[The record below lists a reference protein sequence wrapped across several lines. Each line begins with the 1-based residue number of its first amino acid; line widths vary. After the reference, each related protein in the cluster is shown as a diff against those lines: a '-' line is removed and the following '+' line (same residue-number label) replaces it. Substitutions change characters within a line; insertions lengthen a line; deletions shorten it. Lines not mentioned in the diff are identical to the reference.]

1 MQNLTILTEK
11 IGLCFKA
18 FKQERNKLVKVD
30 LDNPLWFDHKA
41 VEIDSLLT
49 LSKQLKQ
56 LESRKDCLVIR
67 GQLIAGRPSQSIRRT
82 LKASADEEP
91 NFEHCSQ
98 QWCLFDIDKPPLPEH
113 LSDYQNNKTEIVDFA
128 VSHLPEQFR
137 NVQCWYQFSSN
148 MGIKQGKVRLHL
160 WYWLSRP
167 CSDAEMKGWLQESPV
182 DLALFNPV
190 QMHYTANPVFLDGA
204 LDPFPDRSGMYEPS
218 GIMEVAVP
226 ELIPS
231 VVVKKVTSKTN
242 KFGQLDGQEILRDED
257 TGLII
262 DGRER
267 FLLTCSNQ
275 AMRQLVKGS
284 RVKKLVVNLDELA
297 DLTWEYFTDD
307 ADVADGKYSRDSA
320 VFEAKR
326 RMQEL
331 EDGVFDFSGKS
342 SNVILQAV
350 PEPYFKLIPVSADE
364 GIKQLNDELDDF
376 FENLQEGPKKV
387 LRITMGSGKTFQ
399 AIAKLKE
406 FLEKRS
412 LQNIEIYVPR
422 HDLAQEYVDLLTGV
436 NAQVVHVRPRT
447 GGADGKLPVL
457 CQRVDYVKSLE
468 QQGVGV
474 FRNAC
479 RSAEGDRC
487 EFYES
492 CDYIA
497 QFIDPDFESDRSNVV
512 RIFVHN
518 YLALR
523 RNPLQDNPSLVI
535 IDESFFSAMVEVHD
549 LSSKEV
555 REQLRSD
562 RHPELGD
569 KFVKSL
575 VSGEP
580 LLETLRGLNV
590 RLGHLDEIDLN
601 VAGTGFDGVRSTA
614 LTGRSRGNTQ
624 GISALIR
631 QLKSELRQR
640 EVTHPQSIF
649 LHADRDGNDVVRV
662 CSRSDLQ
669 FDTATPV
676 LMLDATADAKLID
689 CFFDQDIDLK
699 RIDIKQNAIIT
710 QVYDRTGSNTFWQEA
725 SAPIEQLITVL
736 NTWAEFGEKP
746 LCIGNKSLIERLQD
760 HPNISPHVV
769 LMNFVGLRGS
779 NAAEECSVVFITGRN
794 EPPPIEVDH
803 KSRALFWDDDIP
815 LQHDE
820 FGNNQNLPLELRG
833 FLTSERFEGGTQG
846 VETRA
851 FSDSR
856 IEAVHQQMREAESIQ
871 AIARL
876 RLVHNKQRK
885 RVFILSNV
893 PLEVPIDQLV
903 KFDDLMPDRLE
914 YEFLKAG
921 NIPLTP
927 LGLIKLRPDLAK
939 NDNQAKM
946 LLRNSIIRNASRLK
960 GIHSLQRKGLIIV
973 EFKAENNGR
982 TRTHQHLFMMD
993 EEAKTVLEGDNSLK
1007 MAVSKVPMDDW
1018 TALLENGWGAIE
1030 GTHFFYA

>member
-1 MQNLTILTEK
+1 M
-11 IGLCFKA
+11 
-18 FKQERNKLVKVD
+18 
-30 LDNPLWFDHKA
+30 
-41 VEIDSLLT
+41 
-49 LSKQLKQ
+49 
-56 LESRKDCLVIR
+56 KD
-67 GQLIAGRPSQSIRRT
+67 
-82 LKASADEEP
+82 
-91 NFEHCSQ
+91 
-98 QWCLFDIDKPPLPEH
+98 
-113 LSDYQNNKTEIVDFA
+113 
-128 VSHLPEQFR
+128 
-137 NVQCWYQFSSN
+137 
-148 MGIKQGKVRLHL
+148 
-160 WYWLSRP
+160 
-167 CSDAEMKGWLQESPV
+167 WLQDSPA
-182 DLALFNPV
+182 DLKLFNPV

-204 LDPFPDRSGMYEPS
+204 TDPFPDRSGMYEPS
-218 GIMEVAVP
+218 GIVEVAVP

-284 RVKKLVVNLDELA
+284 DPKKLVVNLDELTV
-297 DLTWEYFTDD
+297 LTWEYFTAETDL
-307 ADVADGKYSRDSA
+307 ADGKYSRDSA
-320 VFEAKR
+320 AFEAKR
-326 RMQEL
+326 RIQEL
-331 EDGVFDFSGKS
+331 EDGVFDFSGTS

-447 GGADGKLPVL
+447 GGADGKLPIL

-468 QQGVGV
+468 QQGVGI

-487 EFYES
+487 EFYDS

-518 YLALR
+518 YLAFS
-523 RNPLQDNPSLVI
+523 RNPLQDNPSLVV
-535 IDESFFSAMVEVHD
+535 IDESFYSAMVKDHD
-549 LSSKEV
+549 LSFKDV

-562 RHPELGD
+562 RHPELGNE
-569 KFVKSL
+569 VIKSL
-575 VSGEP
+575 VSAEP

-590 RLGHLDEIDLN
+590 RLGHLDEINLIP
-601 VAGTGFDGVRSTA
+601 AGTAFDGVRSTA
-614 LTGRSRGNTQ
+614 LSGRSGGSTQ
-624 GISALIR
+624 GVSALVR

-640 EVTHPQSIF
+640 EVSHPQSIF
-649 LHADRDGNDVVRV
+649 LHADKDGNDVVRV
-662 CSRSDLQ
+662 CSRSELQ
-669 FDTATPV
+669 FETSTPV

-689 CFFDQDIDLK
+689 GFFDQDIDLK

-710 QVYDRTGSNTFWQEA
+710 QVYDRTGSKKFWEGE
-725 SAPIEQLITVL
+725 SAPIEELITVL
-736 NTWAEFGEKP
+736 NTWADFGEKP
-746 LCIGNKSLIERLQD
+746 LCIGNKSLNERLQA
-760 HPNISPHVV
+760 HPNISPKVV
-769 LMNFVGLRGS
+769 FMNFVGLRGS

-803 KSRALFWDDDIP
+803 KARALFWDRDIP

-903 KFDDLMPDRLE
+903 KFKDLMPDRLE

-921 NIPLTP
+921 NVPLTP
-927 LGLIKLRPDLAK
+927 LGVLKIRPDLAVTE
-939 NDNQAKM
+939 DAARMM
-946 LLRNSIIRNASRLK
+946 LKRSAISQLERLK
-960 GIHSLQRKGLIIV
+960 VLPSLQRKGLIIV
-973 EFKAENNGR
+973 EFKAGNKGR
-982 TRTHQHLFMMD
+982 TRTHKHLFMMD
-993 EEAKTVLEGDNSLK
+993 EEAKSITEGDNSLK
-1007 MAVSKVPMDDW
+1007 MAVSKVPIDDW
-1018 TALLENGWGAIE
+1018 TALLEKGWGGHRRNPFLLRLTEQEAIY
-1030 GTHFFYA
+1030 TL

>member
-1 MQNLTILTEK
+1 MV
-11 IGLCFKA
+11 KA
-18 FKQERNKLVKVD
+18 YQR
-30 LDNPLWFDHKA
+30 PAYRFDHKA
-41 VEIDSLLT
+41 VEVDSLLT
-49 LSKQLKQ
+49 LSNQLKQ

-67 GQLIAGRPSQSIRRT
+67 GQLIAGRASQSIRRT
-82 LKASADEEP
+82 LKASAGEEP

-98 QWCLFDIDKPPLPEH
+98 QWCLMDIDDLPLPEH
-113 LSDYQNNKTEIVDFA
+113 LSDYQNNKAEIVDFA

-182 DLALFNPV
+182 DLVLFNPV

-242 KFGQLDGQEILRDED
+242 KFGQLDGQEVLRDED

-284 RVKKLVVNLDELA
+284 DPKKLVVNLDELT

-307 ADVADGKYSRDSA
+307 ADLADGKYSRDSA
-320 VFEAKR
+320 AFEAKR
-326 RMQEL
+326 RIQEL
-331 EDGVFDFSGKS
+331 EDGIFDFSGKS
-342 SNVILQAV
+342 SNIILQAV

-364 GIKQLNDELDDF
+364 GIKQLNNELDDF

-412 LQNIEIYVPR
+412 LQNVEIYVPR
-422 HDLAQEYVDLLTGV
+422 HDLAQEYVDLLNGV

-487 EFYES
+487 EFYDS
-492 CDYIA
+492 CDYID

-518 YLALR
+518 YLTLR

-535 IDESFFSAMVEVHD
+535 IDESFFNAMVEVHD
-549 LSSKEV
+549 LTSKDV

-562 RHPELGD
+562 RHPELGNE
-569 KFVKSL
+569 VIKSL
-575 VSGEP
+575 VSAEP

-590 RLGHLDEIDLN
+590 RLGHLDEINLIP
-601 VAGTGFDGVRSTA
+601 AGTAFDGVRSTA
-614 LTGRSRGNTQ
+614 LSGRSGGSTQ
-624 GISALIR
+624 GVSALVR

-649 LHADRDGNDVVRV
+649 LHADKDGNDVVRV
-662 CSRSDLQ
+662 CSRSELQ
-669 FDTATPV
+669 FETSTPV

-689 CFFDQDIDLK
+689 GFFDQDIDLK

-710 QVYDRTGSNTFWQEA
+710 QVYDRTGSKKFWEGK
-725 SAPIEQLITVL
+725 SAPIEELITVL
-736 NTWAEFGEKP
+736 NTWADFGEKP
-746 LCIGNKSLIERLQD
+746 LCIGNKPLIERLQA
-760 HPNISPHVV
+760 HPNISPKVV
-769 LMNFVGLRGS
+769 FMNFVGLRGS

-794 EPPPIEVDH
+794 EPQSIEVDH
-803 KSRALFWDDDIP
+803 KARALFWDDDIP

-820 FGNNQNLPLELRG
+820 FGNNRNLPLELRG

-903 KFDDLMPDRLE
+903 KFKDLMPDRLE

-927 LGLIKLRPDLAK
+927 LGLFKLRPDLTGSE
-939 NDNQAKM
+939 DSGRKM
-946 LLRNSIIRNASRLK
+946 LERSAISQLERLK
-960 GIHSLQRKGLIIV
+960 VLPSLQRKGLIIV
-973 EFKAENNGR
+973 EFRAGNKGR
-982 TRTHQHLFMMD
+982 TRTHEHLFMMD
-993 EEAKTVLEGDNSLK
+993 EEAKPITEGDNSLK
-1007 MAVSKVPMDDW
+1007 MAVSKVPIDDW
-1018 TALLENGWGAIE
+1018 TALLEKGWGAIE
-1030 GTHFFYA
+1030 ETHFFYA